1 MLQYSDLIL
10 LPTFEERLE
19 FLRTESLPSEITFDQ
34 LRQLNQ
40 SFYNSRS
47 WKTVRG
53 NVISRDL
60 GFDLGIP
67 GREIVGKVLVHHM
80 NPLTP
85 KDLLYHSED
94 ALDPEFLITTSYQ
107 THQAIHFGSEP
118 LEIVSDRKPGDTT
131 LWQTLS

>member
-40 SFYNSRS
+40 KFYNSRS
-47 WKTVRG
+47 WKTVRSS
-53 NVISRDL
+53 VISRDL
-60 GFDLGIP
+60 GFDLAIP
-67 GREIVGKVLVHHM
+67 GREIVGRVLVHHM

-85 KDLLYHSED
+85 KDLLYHSDD
-94 ALDPEFLITTSYQ
+94 ALDPDFLITTSYQ
-107 THQAIHFGSEP
+107 THQAIHFGSKPLEP
-118 LEIVSDRKPGDTT
+118 LVDRKSGDTV

>member
-1 MLQYSDLIL
+1 MIQYSDLIL
-10 LPTFEERLE
+10 LLTFEDRLD

-34 LRQLNQ
+34 LRLLNQ
-40 SFYNSRS
+40 SFYNSRA
-47 WKTVRG
+47 WKIVRRS
-53 NVISRDL
+53 VIARDL

-67 GREIVGKVLVHHM
+67 GREIIGRVLVHHM

-94 ALDPEFLITTSYQ
+94 ALDPDFLITTSYQ
-107 THQAIHFGSEP
+107 THQAIHFGSKP
-118 LEIVSDRKPGDTT
+118 LEIVSDRKLGDTT